1 MALNTYEERL
11 AQIMSIAGDTI
22 ATFPEK
28 LNIIYN
34 WVMFERSLIRR
45 DHYIKRAEKHAQ
57 RIGKEVDVLNF
68 RYEMQDL

>member
-11 AQIMSIAGDTI
+11 AEIMSIAGDTI

-34 WVMFERSLIRR
+34 WVMFERALNRR
-45 DHYIKRAEKHAQ
+45 DHHIKRAEKHAQ

-68 RYEMQDL
+68 RHEMKDL